1 MAQCQTCNSPADV
14 VDGKLVYHTNTYD
27 LRVCPASGEVVG
39 GSAPAAKKAPAKK
52 AAARK
57 K

>member
-1 MAQCQTCNSPADV
+1 V